1 MVCLWY
7 RRSTKPSNPKLERG
21 KWNYSNMD
29 ARQIVLRVLPE
40 VTTRMKRAYNIT
52 FIILTLATIIGGA
65 WANGPFVFVLIF
77 WGGPLFLIFLIGTA
91 LLVWTLVPRSRR
103 AKVYLIFVVFPL
115 ASMTSA
121 ALFLTSIFTFPPWPV
136 NLEPEIVAAAID
148 IGSGLVTIAGLSFL
162 ATAIALRTFLAKK
175 KSKTPLLYVTVA
187 LIPLGISTALI
198 FLMSPGAVILAPGFL
213 IVLSP
218 MLGTVLI
225 GTLEYPVQH
234 IAVGVLVLIMV
245 IIVGG
250 WVRVEMIGDGLD
262 AFTGQ
267 ERAEAE
273 RALMLEGCF
282 VGLGQPSPPPVLRV
296 VKGDGG
302 EFRVLGY
309 TWWGLPSGQR
319 SCGAYR
325 QWNRW

>member
-1 MVCLWY
+1 
-7 RRSTKPSNPKLERG
+7 
-21 KWNYSNMD
+21 
-29 ARQIVLRVLPE
+29 
-40 VTTRMKRAYNIT
+40 
-52 FIILTLATIIGGA
+52 
-65 WANGPFVFVLIF
+65 
-77 WGGPLFLIFLIGTA
+77 
-91 LLVWTLVPRSRR
+91 
-103 AKVYLIFVVFPL
+103 
-115 ASMTSA
+115 MTSA
-121 ALFLTSIFTFPPWPV
+121 ALFLTSISTFPPWPV

-148 IGSGLVTIAGLSFL
+148 IGSGLLTIAALSSL
-162 ATAIALRTFLAKK
+162 AAAMALRTFLAKK
-175 KSKTPLLYVTVA
+175 AKTPLLYVTVA

-234 IAVGVLVLIMV
+234 IVVGTLVLIMV

-250 WVRVEMIGDGLD
+250 WVRVEMIDDGLD

-267 ERAEAE
+267 ERAEAG
-273 RALMLEGCF
+273 RALRLEGCF

-296 VKGDGG
+296 VKVDGG

>member
-1 MVCLWY
+1 
-7 RRSTKPSNPKLERG
+7 
-21 KWNYSNMD
+21 MD
-29 ARQIVLRVLPE
+29 S
-40 VTTRMKRAYNIT
+40 RA
-52 FIILTLATIIGGA
+52 
-65 WANGPFVFVLIF
+65 
-77 WGGPLFLIFLIGTA
+77 
-91 LLVWTLVPRSRR
+91 RSRR
-103 AKVYLIFVVFPL
+103 AKVYLIFIVFPL
-115 ASMTSA
+115 ASMTST

-148 IGSGLVTIAGLSFL
+148 IGSGLLTIAGLSFL

-175 KSKTPLLYVTVA
+175 KAKTPLLYVTVA

-225 GTLEYPVQH
+225 GTLEHPIQH
-234 IAVGVLVLIMV
+234 IVVGMLVPVM
-245 IIVGG
+245 IIVIGG
-250 WVRVEMIGDGLD
+250 WARMGMIDDGLD

-267 ERAEAE
+267 ERVEAE
-273 RALMLEGCF
+273 HALRLRGCF
-282 VGLGQPSPPPVLRV
+282 GGDGRPSPPLVLRV

-309 TWWGLPSGQR
+309 TWWGLPSNER

>member
-1 MVCLWY
+1 MVRLWY

-29 ARQIVLRVLPE
+29 AWQIVLRVLPE

-52 FIILTLATIIGGA
+52 FIILTLATIIGGI
-65 WANGPFVFVLIF
+65 WANGTLAPVLIF
-77 WGGPLFLIFLIGTA
+77 LGWPLFLIFLIGTA

-103 AKVYLIFVVFPL
+103 AKAYLIFVVFPL

-121 ALFLTSIFTFPPWPV
+121 ALFLTSISTFPPWPV
-136 NLEPEIVAAAID
+136 NLEPEIVAAAIY
-148 IGSGLVTIAGLSFL
+148 IGSGLLTIASLSFL

-175 KSKTPLLYVTVA
+175 AKTPLLYVTVA

-198 FLMSPGAVILAPGFL
+198 FLMGPGAVILAPGFL

-234 IAVGVLVLIMV
+234 IVVGTLVLIMV

-250 WVRVEMIGDGLD
+250 WIRVEMIDDGLD

-273 RALMLEGCF
+273 RALRLEGCF

>member
-1 MVCLWY
+1 MVRLWY

-52 FIILTLATIIGGA
+52 FVILTLSVILA
-65 WANGPFVFVLIF
+65 FVAMNVQFPVAFIVWLQ
-77 WGGPLFLIFLIGTA
+77 PLFFTFLIGTA
-91 LLVWTLVPRSRR
+91 LLVWTLVPGNRR
-103 AKVYLIFVVFPL
+103 AKVYLIFIVFPL
-115 ASMTSA
+115 ASITPP
-121 ALFLTSIFTFPPWPV
+121 ALFLTSISTFPPWPV

-148 IGSGLVTIAGLSFL
+148 IGSGLLTIAALSSL
-162 ATAIALRTFLAKK
+162 AAAMALRTFLAKK
-175 KSKTPLLYVTVA
+175 AKTPLLYVTVA
-187 LIPLGISTALI
+187 LIALGIPTVLI
-198 FLMSPGAVILAPGFL
+198 FLMYPSTIIFAPGYL

-250 WVRVEMIGDGLD
+250 WVRVEMIDDGLD

-267 ERAEAE
+267 EREEAKQ
-273 RALMLEGCF
+273 ALRLEGCF
-282 VGLGQPSPPPVLRV
+282 VDLGQPSPPPMLRV

-309 TWWGLPSGQR
+309 TWWGLPSGER